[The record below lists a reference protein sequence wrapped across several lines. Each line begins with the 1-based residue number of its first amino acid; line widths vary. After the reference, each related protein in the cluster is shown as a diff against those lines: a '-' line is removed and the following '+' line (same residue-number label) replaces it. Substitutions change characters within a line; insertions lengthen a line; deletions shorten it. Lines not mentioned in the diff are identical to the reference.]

1 MFIMSLNHFLQ
12 AIFLWSYHFVKTW
25 SKTTAQGT
33 VGSTQKGEP
42 SSLESLGEL
51 FARSCR
57 AHPSKTFISPCG
69 SCHLIPRFGF
79 EWGSLRMPDVGNK
92 GLKIIFPNNLPIYH
106 SRRACALCEH
116 VSREPDLTLSKEVQQ
131 QLLASACGLLFF
143 FFFPFPFPEAAQRK
157 AAPTGD
163 QSSLSLPPCLP
174 PSLPRL
180 WIVWIPKAGLLIS
193 SLLGKVDSRVLSEMD
208 FCKKIFTAALCVLVL
223 LPDSGCA
230 RNLWKRALH
239 LKMTEKYDVSK
250 PRWGDLGGSW
260 VCSPWNER
268 GVFFTCVY
276 HFRIRSIWIHR
287 LSLYKRLALSFSGC
301 TKLLPP
307 SCCNGKHGKHTWS
320 SEKTLVQQRHC
331 FS

>member
-143 FFFPFPFPEAAQRK
+143 FFFP
-157 AAPTGD
+157 
-163 QSSLSLPPCLP
+163 LSLPRSC
-174 PSLPRL
+174 
-180 WIVWIPKAGLLIS
+180 
-193 SLLGKVDSRVLSEMD
+193 
-208 FCKKIFTAALCVLVL
+208 AAK
-223 LPDSGCA
+223 SGSH
-230 RNLWKRALH
+230 R
-239 LKMTEKYDVSK
+239 
-250 PRWGDLGGSW
+250 
-260 VCSPWNER
+260 
-268 GVFFTCVY
+268 
-276 HFRIRSIWIHR
+276 RSV
-287 LSLYKRLALSFSGC
+287 LALSPSLSPS
-301 TKLLPP
+301 LLA
-307 SCCNGKHGKHTWS
+307 
-320 SEKTLVQQRHC
+320 KTLNRLDPESWAPYFISPWESGFQGAVRDG
-331 FS
+331 FL